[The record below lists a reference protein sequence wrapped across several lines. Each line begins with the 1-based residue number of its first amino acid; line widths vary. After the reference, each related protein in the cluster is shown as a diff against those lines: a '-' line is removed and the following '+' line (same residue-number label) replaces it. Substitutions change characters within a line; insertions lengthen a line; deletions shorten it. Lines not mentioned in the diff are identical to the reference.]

1 MPFDCDALLADG
13 SVVTIRPAAAADRDA
28 LRALHEGLSPES
40 LYLRFFSVSRQAALE
55 YVDRLLLPQTSDH
68 ATLVGVAGDRMLA
81 VGNFERLDGFPVAK
95 RYDDGVV
102 DVIVTL
108 DADETVLTAV
118 DKRDQHATVRSL
130 ERVLRPRSVALIGA
144 SRKPHAVGHEVL
156 RNLLASGFSGPIYPV
171 NSRADRVLGVATYR
185 SVEDIR
191 DPIDLAV
198 IAVPAAQAEE
208 AVAQCG
214 RRQVHGVVVLS
225 AGFADTGAA
234 GAASQQALVRLARRY
249 GMRLIGPNCIGVVN
263 TEPAVRLN
271 ATFAPTPPRPGPIG
285 FLSQS
290 GGLGIALLER
300 ATALEVGVSTF
311 VSVGNQA
318 DVSTNDL
325 LWWWEQD
332 SATGVIALYVE
343 SFGNPRKFARIARRV
358 SHSKPIVAIKGG
370 RSAVGARAAH
380 PHSAAAATPSA
391 EVAALFQQAGV
402 VAVDTLGEL
411 FGVATVLT
419 HTRLPAG
426 CRLAI
431 LGEDGGP
438 NVLAADAA
446 AGPDGDCGALTE
458 DDEDQRDGQLG
469 CDRVHRVRQLVRT
482 GQRRGSDQSE
492 HRVDAV
498 VCRDDLQP
506 GGERIAANRRDGVYR
521 VVDARAGSEQLAEPV
536 GGGWRQPGQLE
547 IGAGGGVSGQDVRTA
562 GVAENGEPAAG
573 RQPSVGE
580 DGGDAEQLA
589 ECVHG
594 HHPGLLEQSRD
605 FG

>member
-81 VGNFERLDGFPVAK
+81 VGNFERLDGSPEAEIALVVADPEHGRGAGTLLIEDLAVLAREGGIRRFRAEILAENATMLHVLADTGFPVAK

-185 SVEDIR
+185 NVEDIR

-214 RRQVHGVVVLS
+214 RRQVRGVVVLS

-234 GAASQQALVRLARRY
+234 GAASQQALLRLARRY
-249 GMRLIGPNCIGVVN
+249 GMRLVGPNCIGVVN

-343 SFGNPRKFARIARRV
+343 SFGNPRKFARSARRALPLGCR
-358 SHSKPIVAIKGG
+358 SYAISRSRGSVPAGRGGG
-370 RSAVGARAAH
+370 RGHTRRAVRRRHRPH
-380 PHSAAAATPSA
+380 PHSAAGRP
-391 EVAALFQQAGV
+391 
-402 VAVDTLGEL
+402 
-411 FGVATVLT
+411 
-419 HTRLPAG
+419 PA
-426 CRLAI
+426 RHS
-431 LGEDGGP
+431 
-438 NVLAADAA
+438 
-446 AGPDGDCGALTE
+446 
-458 DDEDQRDGQLG
+458 R
-469 CDRVHRVRQLVRT
+469 
-482 GQRRGSDQSE
+482 QRRRS
-492 HRVDAV
+492 
-498 VCRDDLQP
+498 
-506 GGERIAANRRDGVYR
+506 
-521 VVDARAGSEQLAEPV
+521 
-536 GGGWRQPGQLE
+536 
-547 IGAGGGVSGQDVRTA
+547 
-562 GVAENGEPAAG
+562 
-573 RQPSVGE
+573 
-580 DGGDAEQLA
+580 
-589 ECVHG
+589 
-594 HHPGLLEQSRD
+594 
-605 FG
+605 

>member
-1 MPFDCDALLADG
+1 MPFYCDALLADG

-81 VGNFERLDGFPVAK
+81 VGNFERLDGSPEAEIALVVADPEHGRGAGNLLIGDLAVLAPEGGIRRFRAEILAENATMLHVLADTGFPVAK

-156 RNLLASGFSGPIYPV
+156 RNLLASRFSGPIYPV
-171 NSRADRVLGVATYR
+171 NSRADRVLGIATYR

-234 GAASQQALVRLARRY
+234 GAASQQALLRLARRY

-358 SHSKPIVAIKGG
+358 SPSKPIVAIKGG
-370 RSAVGARAAH
+370 RSAVGARAALCGVT
-380 PHSAAAATPSA
+380 AVPSRP
-391 EVAALFQQAGV
+391 
-402 VAVDTLGEL
+402 
-411 FGVATVLT
+411 
-419 HTRLPAG
+419 RLPAG
-426 CRLAI
+426 RRVWVSTVATPNSSPSVSTATTPACWNRAATSA
-431 LGEDGGP
+431 DG
-438 NVLAADAA
+438 VAA
-446 AGPDGDCGALTE
+446 AAEWECA
-458 DDEDQRDGQLG
+458 
-469 CDRVHRVRQLVRT
+469 
-482 GQRRGSDQSE
+482 
-492 HRVDAV
+492 
-498 VCRDDLQP
+498 
-506 GGERIAANRRDGVYR
+506 
-521 VVDARAGSEQLAEPV
+521 ARAPTAERP
-536 GGGWRQPGQLE
+536 PL
-547 IGAGGGVSGQDVRTA
+547 IATMS
-562 GVAENGEPAAG
+562 
-573 RQPSVGE
+573 
-580 DGGDAEQLA
+580 
-589 ECVHG
+589 
-594 HHPGLLEQSRD
+594 LLWETRRAIRANFRGFPNDST
-605 FG
+605 